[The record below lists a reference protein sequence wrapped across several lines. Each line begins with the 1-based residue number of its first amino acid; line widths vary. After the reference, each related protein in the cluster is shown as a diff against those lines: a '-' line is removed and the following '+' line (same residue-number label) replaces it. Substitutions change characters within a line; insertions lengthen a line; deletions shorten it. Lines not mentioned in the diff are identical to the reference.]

1 MRSQRMKGPF
11 SLHVR
16 QRSRLHGERLRLRL
30 QHRHLVPDEGE
41 SPAAAGGDEFTREHR
56 LRTRRPARRHP

>member
-16 QRSRLHGERLRLRL
+16 QRSRLHGERLRL
-30 QHRHLVPDEGE
+30 QHRHRVPDEGE
-41 SPAAAGGDEFTREHR
+41 SPADAGGDEFTREHR
-56 LRTRRPARRHP
+56 LHTRRPARRHE